1 MTFRQELASWW
12 LPSYLPTAAV
22 PEVGTKAPNSE
33 QLTFPAPDGRATV
46 ITFLRHC
53 GCPFAEKT
61 FRAIKSMAVLHPDMH
76 FIAVSHSD
84 TPATEKWL
92 SSVEGPGQ
100 VGLLVD
106 SDRKLYAQW
115 GLGVSSF
122 GTC

>member
-1 MTFRQELASWW
+1 MTLHNYTIVKSSIQF
-12 LPSYLPTAAV
+12 TALQILEITAV
-22 PEVGTKAPNSE
+22 
-33 QLTFPAPDGRATV
+33 
-46 ITFLRHC
+46 
-53 GCPFAEKT
+53 AEKT